1 MSLLHR
7 YADFGTQGVGD
18 QASVM
23 RNADSLE
30 DERLEAFENGYQ
42 AGWDDSTKVHKED
55 GERVLADVAQ
65 NLQDMSFTYHE
76 AYGKIALAMKPLLTQ
91 FVTKLMPAAIQRGLH
106 AHILQ
111 EVATLLDAQADGAI
125 ELAVAPACLGP
136 INDVLSD
143 QLSVPF
149 NIVSEPALTEGQAYV
164 RVGASEREINLD
176 AVLTATADAVAAF
189 FDQAQKDTDDG

>member
-7 YADFGTQGVGD
+7 YADFGAQGEAD
-18 QASVM
+18 EASVT

-42 AGWDDSTKVHKED
+42 AGWDDSTKAHQED

-76 AYGKIALAMKPLLTQ
+76 AYGKIAQAMKPLLTQ
-91 FVTKLMPAAIQRGLH
+91 FVTKLMPAVAQMGLH
-106 AHILQ
+106 AHVLQ
-111 EVATLLDAQADGAI
+111 EINILLDEQADGAI
-125 ELAVAPACLGP
+125 ELAVAPACLAP
-136 INDVLSD
+136 IDAILSD
-143 QLSVPF
+143 QMSVPF
-149 NIVSEPALTEGQAYV
+149 KIVAEPTLTEGQAYV

-176 AVLTATADAVAAF
+176 AILTATADAVAAF
-189 FDQAQKDTDDG
+189 FDQAKKDTDDG